1 MHGYE
6 PYKEKYVTCILGA
19 HGQHD
24 EFFPE
29 LLLYYILKD
38 ECHVPWCSIIKNYT

>member
-6 PYKEKYVTCILGA
+6 TCKEKYVTCVPEA

-29 LLLYYILKD
+29 LLKD
-38 ECHVPWCSIIKNYT
+38 ECHVLGCSIVKNYT